1 MRADMRPDG
10 AVVDRGQYPHAETP
24 WEQEEWRTG
33 VFDWVRSELA
43 AHGLYEQGPREVRLR
58 PWSVLVR
65 LTVATDRSRGGAGS
79 GARVWFKANPP
90 ASAFEAGLGEALAR
104 WVPGHVL
111 RPLAVDARRG
121 WSLLPDGGPLFRE
134 VLDRGPADPGA
145 WEEPLRRYAALQRA
159 LTPYA
164 GRIEALG
171 VPVARTADLPEV
183 FDRLLDANTVL
194 EPGPRRALVALR
206 PRLAEW
212 CAELAGA
219 GIADTL
225 DHADLHE
232 SQLFAPGP
240 DRFTFFDWG
249 DAAVSHP
256 FCSLLVPARAARERY
271 GPGVL
276 PRLRD
281 AYLEPWTGAGAT
293 AAELRSAVSTAY
305 RLAALGRACSWGRV
319 FPGRAGGGGAGGAN
333 GKADSARWLLQLLA
347 EPAL

>member
-1 MRADMRPDG
+1 MRADIS
-10 AVVDRGQYPHAETP
+10 VVDRGQYPQAVTP
-24 WEQEEWRTG
+24 WEQEAWRTA
-33 VFDWVRSELA
+33 VFDWAGRELA
-43 AHGLYEQGPREVRLR
+43 AHGLYESGPREVRLR

-65 LTVATDRSRGGAGS
+65 LTVEEAGGGN
-79 GARVWFKANPP
+79 GAAVWLKANPS
-90 ASAFEAGLGEALAR
+90 ASAFEAGLAEALAR
-104 WVPGHVL
+104 WVPEHVL
-111 RPLAVDARRG
+111 RPLAVDAGRG

-145 WEEPLRRYAALQRA
+145 WEEPLRRYAAMQRA

-171 VPVARTADLPEV
+171 VPAAHTAALPEV
-183 FDRLLDANTVL
+183 FDRLLDADTVL
-194 EPGPRRALVALR
+194 EPGQRRALHALR
-206 PRLAEW
+206 PRLADW
-212 CAELAGA
+212 CAELAGT

-225 DHADLHE
+225 DHSDLHE
-232 SQLFAPGP
+232 SQLFAPRP

-271 GPGVL
+271 GAGVL

-293 AAELRSAVSTAY
+293 AAELRRAVSLAY

-319 FPGRAGGGGAGGAN
+319 FPGPGDDSTGAGSTG
-333 GKADSARWLLQLLA
+333 GADSARWLLELLR